1 MAARACAQIVYYSTS
16 VCSNGTSVCLNGI
29 LHIYVHLC
37 CLGNIRTPVLPGDLN
52 HVCITVKSLPLQ
64 PSSVAPLL
72 SQNGHA
78 LNVIIGHVFTLSVN
92 DIILRGVVA
101 EWLISSQLD
110 EEVFC
115 HV

>member
-1 MAARACAQIVYYSTS
+1 MSFESITYW
-16 VCSNGTSVCLNGI
+16 
-29 LHIYVHLC
+29 
-37 CLGNIRTPVLPGDLN
+37 GNEN

-78 LNVIIGHVFTLSVN
+78 LNIIIGHVFTLSVN
-92 DIILRGVVA
+92 DIILHSVVA
-101 EWLISSQLD
+101 GWFISSQLD
-110 EEVFC
+110 EEAFC